1 MTPGHVIVF
10 RKGGGEWKHRRRG
23 TGRQGLR
30 SSGCDRKVVSPSA
43 GRGLEVPSPN
53 EMAEAAVLA
62 WVRGPGTAWK
72 ALPCA
77 SVGCSVRDVIYRH
90 CEEQVRIAVPGSGGG
105 KITRPSW
112 VRRGCFC
119 SLNISVFETEISPV
133 SGLIWDLPLLF
144 YGCSCFVSML

>member
-1 MTPGHVIVF
+1 M
-10 RKGGGEWKHRRRG
+10 
-23 TGRQGLR
+23 
-30 SSGCDRKVVSPSA
+30 SPSA

-90 CEEQVRIAVPGSGGG
+90 CEEQVRIAVPGSGGRKDHQAKLG
-105 KITRPSW
+105 SSW
-112 VRRGCFC
+112 V
-119 SLNISVFETEISPV
+119 
-133 SGLIWDLPLLF
+133 LLF
-144 YGCSCFVSML
+144 SEHFGF